1 MRAVLALGGG
11 PHRAVRGL
19 AVAGQGAVPGHE
31 GVGVQPVP
39 GGLLGR
45 GRQPPPHHDLLQS
58 EHGHQG
64 QSQISLTNERF
75 S

>member
-64 QSQISLTNERF
+64 QSQYR
-75 S
+75 